1 MAAAPQRPQPT
12 WVLLAVATVGALIV
26 GVAVTRFLG
35 GPGDETARDTG
46 RRTTSTE
53 VHPALPAH
61 ANGPTAERAGL
72 EVGFSHDEP
81 GAVAATVAFATAA
94 QRWLYFSDG
103 EIRDAVAEIATP
115 VAAPRM
121 ADDVAQDVSMAREQL
136 DASPGR
142 VWWLVRPLA
151 WRVDSFATDQARVA
165 VWVVTIL
172 SATEVAAP
180 QADYTTIT
188 LDLAWVDGDGNHDG
202 ADDRRSDYE
211 RDGDWRV
218 DAVRDTPGPTPMT
231 GPHDQPWDALPFDEA
246 LDGFTRMDG
255 EPVR

>member
-1 MAAAPQRPQPT
+1 MAAAPQRPQRPQRT
-12 WVLLAVATVGALIV
+12 WVLLAVVTVGALIV
-26 GVAVTRFLG
+26 GVAVTRFVG
-35 GPGDETARDTG
+35 GPGNDEAARDTG
-46 RRTTSTE
+46 RPTQSTA
-53 VHPALPAH
+53 VGPAPT
-61 ANGPTAERAGL
+61 ANEHRSTAERAGL
-72 EVGFSHDEP
+72 AVGFSHDEP
-81 GAVAATVAFATAA
+81 GAVAAAVAYATAA
-94 QRWLYFSDG
+94 QRWLYFSDE
-103 EIRDAVAEIATP
+103 EIRAAVAEIATP

-121 ADDVAQDVSMAREQL
+121 ADDVDRDVSMAREQL

-180 QADYTTIT
+180 QAEYATVT

-202 ADDRRSDYE
+202 DDDRKG
-211 RDGDWRV
+211 GDWRV

-231 GPHDQPWDALPFDEA
+231 GPQDQPWDAVPFDEA

-255 EPVR
+255 EAVR